1 MSLVLERCPF
11 LAGADYSLKVVGYS
25 MFPVERTGDMVLV
38 RKGIK
43 NIQVG
48 SIICFWRGLELIGHR
63 VIEIQIYPNMMFKTK
78 GDNNKYTDGWIQL
91 NSVVGK
97 EILIIPL
104 GVFITKNAFFIASG
118 LIILLILIMVFY
130 SFPEILLDLD
140 ILFLVIILAFAINK
154 LLSP

>member
-11 LAGADYSLKVVGYS
+11 LAGADYSLKAVGYS